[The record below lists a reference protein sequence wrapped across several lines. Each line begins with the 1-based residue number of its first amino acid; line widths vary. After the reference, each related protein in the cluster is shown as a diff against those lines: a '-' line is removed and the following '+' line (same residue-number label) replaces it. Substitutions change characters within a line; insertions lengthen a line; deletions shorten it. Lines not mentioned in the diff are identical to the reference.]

1 MGGQVFLGGACGATT
16 WRREIAIP
24 VLESAGVTY
33 HNPQLGPGEWT
44 PAHEVLDMEAK
55 AAAGV
60 LLFVISGATRG
71 VASIAEVSY
80 LLAAGRPLA
89 LAVED
94 VPPDAEF
101 DGRTVGKSER
111 DDLNCG
117 RLFVRT
123 MAAGQGVPVFADAA
137 GAAAHAA
144 RLARGQRPCESVEQ
158 VRAVLDDVKCGEYS
172 FSLVAAP
179 GGFLVSL
186 ECVAPDSATAVA
198 ARQEGRRW
206 FVPRGATRDE
216 IVRTAFKAA
225 VTWAEHETRE
235 QFSYQSAR
243 VFGPHL
249 DVGRLAAAARD
260 AGG

>member
-1 MGGQVFLGGACGATT
+1 MDRQVFLGGACGSTT
-16 WRREIAIP
+16 WRRDVAIP
-24 VLESAGVTY
+24 VLQAAGVTY

-60 LLFVISGATRG
+60 LLFVISGSTRG

-94 VPPDAEF
+94 VPPDAVF
-101 DGRTVGKSER
+101 DGRTVGKTER
-111 DDLNCG
+111 DDLNRG

-123 MAAGQGVPVFADAA
+123 MAAGQGVPVFAEVASAA
-137 GAAAHAA
+137 EYAVK
-144 RLARGQRPCESVEQ
+144 LARGLQPCESAEQ
-158 VRAVLDDVKCGEYS
+158 ARAVLRDVKCGEYE
-172 FSLVAAP
+172 FAVEEVTDGFHLV
-179 GGFLVSL
+179 LKH
-186 ECVAPDSATAVA
+186 VALDLATGEYVP
-198 ARQEGRRW
+198 QTGRKW

-216 IVRTAFKAA
+216 VVRTAFKAA
-225 VTWAEHETRE
+225 VTWAEHEARE